1 MEFWS
6 IFVLAIWK
14 HGLGFGFYRLRVNH
28 ADIVRQ
34 MLGLDDKM
42 GDGVIFRR
50 QTIIDNGS
58 KLTPE
63 LLDEVNQIVVAYGH

>member
-6 IFVLAIWK
+6 IFVLAIWE
-14 HGLGFGFYRLRVNH
+14 HELGFYRLRVNH
-28 ADIVRQ
+28 VDIVRQ
-34 MLGLDDKM
+34 LLGLDDKM

-63 LLDEVNQIVVAYGH
+63 LLDEVNQILVAYGH

>member
-1 MEFWS
+1 
-6 IFVLAIWK
+6 
-14 HGLGFGFYRLRVNH
+14 
-28 ADIVRQ
+28 